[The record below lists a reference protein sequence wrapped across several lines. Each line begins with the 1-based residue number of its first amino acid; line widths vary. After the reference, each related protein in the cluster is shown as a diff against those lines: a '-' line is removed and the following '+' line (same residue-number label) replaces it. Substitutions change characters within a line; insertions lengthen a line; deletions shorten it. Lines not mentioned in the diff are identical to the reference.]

1 MQPKL
6 HARLFSRCRTIT
18 ASLGRFAPLVAL
30 SLTLIAFSAL
40 AACGGGGNGDDGDN
54 GGASPSTPTT
64 TDTTPSASGATP
76 PPAPADAASAT
87 GSGTET
93 IFVVARGFEVFELTL
108 AAGDTVS
115 ITYSSLGRSSG
126 GITTGGKFAGDEGA
140 GSAEGDVI
148 LTVLNPIEEQVLDE
162 ERTDNNTV
170 EFQADI
176 AGTYQLVFSN
186 PYLLQGLEVTVDYT
200 INP

>member
-1 MQPKL
+1 MQPEL
-6 HARLFSRCRTIT
+6 HVPLFSGCRTIA

-30 SLTLIAFSAL
+30 SLALIALSAL
-40 AACGGGGNGDDGDN
+40 AACGGGGNGDN
-54 GGASPSTPTT
+54 GGAAPATAAAP
-64 TDTTPSASGATP
+64 AATP
-76 PPAPADAASAT
+76 AATQPPAPADTAPAT

-108 AAGDTVS
+108 AAGNTVS

-126 GITTGGKFAGDEGA
+126 GITTGGRFAGDEGA

-148 LTVLNPIEEQVLDE
+148 LTVLNPIDDQVLDE
-162 ERTDNNTV
+162 EQTDNNTV

-176 AGTYQLVFSN
+176 NGTYQLVFSN

-200 INP
+200 IS

>member
-6 HARLFSRCRTIT
+6 QFRFFAGCRTIT
-18 ASLGRFAPLVAL
+18 TSLGRFAPLAAL
-30 SLTLIAFSAL
+30 SLALIALSAL
-40 AACGGGGNGDDGDN
+40 AACGGGGNGDS
-54 GGASPSTPTT
+54 GGTSPDTPAATAA
-64 TDTTPSASGATP
+64 TPSAPAATE
-76 PPAPADAASAT
+76 PPAAAAPAT

-108 AAGDTVS
+108 NAGDTVS
-115 ITYSSLGRSSG
+115 LTYSSLGRSSG
-126 GITTGGKFAGDEGA
+126 GITTGGRFAGDEGA

-148 LTVLNPIEEQVLDE
+148 LTVLNPVEDQVLDE
-162 ERTDNNTV
+162 ERTANNTV

-176 AGTYQLVFSN
+176 NGTYQLVFSN
-186 PYLLQGLEVTVDYT
+186 PYLLQGLEVIVDYT

>member
-6 HARLFSRCRTIT
+6 QFHLFPSRGTIAT
-18 ASLGRFAPLVAL
+18 PLGRFVPLVVL
-30 SLTLIAFSAL
+30 SLALIVLSAL
-40 AACGGGGNGDDGDN
+40 AACGGGDNGDN
-54 GGASPSTPTT
+54 GGAVP
-64 TDTTPSASGATP
+64 ATP
-76 PPAPADAASAT
+76 AATAEIPAAPAATQPPAPAEAAPAT

-108 AAGDTVS
+108 AAGNTVS

-126 GITTGGKFAGDEGA
+126 GITTGGRFAGDEGA

-148 LTVLNPIEEQVLDE
+148 LTVLNPIEDQLLDE
-162 ERTDNNTV
+162 EQTDNNTV

-176 AGTYQLVFSN
+176 NGTYQLVFSN

-200 INP
+200 IS

>member
-6 HARLFSRCRTIT
+6 HARLFSGCRMFTS
-18 ASLGRFAPLVAL
+18 SLGRFAPLVAL
-30 SLTLIAFSAL
+30 SLALIALSAL
-40 AACGGGGNGDDGDN
+40 AACGGGDNGDN
-54 GGASPSTPTT
+54 GGTTPGTSAAT
-64 TDTTPSASGATP
+64 GAAGTPSAPAATP
-76 PPAPADAASAT
+76 LPAPADAAPAT
-87 GSGTET
+87 GSGTEI

-115 ITYSSLGRSSG
+115 LTYSSLGRSTG

-148 LTVLNPIEEQVLDE
+148 LTVLNPIEDQILDE
-162 ERTDNNTV
+162 DRTDNNTV

-176 AGTYQLVFSN
+176 NGAYQLVFSN
-186 PYLLQGLEVTVDYT
+186 PYLLQGLEVTLDYA
-200 INP
+200 INS